1 MADDALELVRLRNN
15 FYRDNYRRAV
25 LALLLLI
32 LVNIGLGGIIAYL
45 VTHRPAPQYFATT
58 ADGKIIPIYALSE
71 PVVNTADLLQWA
83 TQAATAVF
91 TYNFVNW
98 RDELQRASENFT
110 PEGWK
115 NFQDALERSRN
126 LELII
131 SKKLVSSAVATGA
144 PVVLEQ
150 GILGDRYAWKIQV
163 PVLIT
168 YESANYRT
176 RQSVLVTM
184 LVTRVSTLNNPKGI
198 AISAFYSTE
207 KPINPS
213 ESL

>member
-1 MADDALELVRLRNN
+1 
-15 FYRDNYRRAV
+15 
-25 LALLLLI
+25 
-32 LVNIGLGGIIAYL
+32 
-45 VTHRPAPQYFATT
+45 
-58 ADGKIIPIYALSE
+58 GKIIPIYSLSE

-98 RDELQRASENFT
+98 RDELQQASENFT

-115 NFQDALERSRN
+115 NFQDALERARN
-126 LELII
+126 LELIL
-131 SKKLVSSAVATGA
+131 SKKLASSEVPTGA
-144 PVVLEQ
+144 SVVLEQ

-163 PVLIT
+163 PILIT
-168 YESANYRT
+168 YESASYRT

-198 AISAFYSTE
+198 GISAFYSTE

-213 ESL
+213 ENL